1 MFALIVGYSFMLG
14 DQEPKA
20 MPKAQVVM
28 KQGMVCK
35 NGVCSPAPKARKSLG
50 FKGLLKRR

>member
-14 DQEPKA
+14 SAAEQPKTVQA
-20 MPKAQVVM
+20 R
-28 KQGMVCK
+28 QGMVCK